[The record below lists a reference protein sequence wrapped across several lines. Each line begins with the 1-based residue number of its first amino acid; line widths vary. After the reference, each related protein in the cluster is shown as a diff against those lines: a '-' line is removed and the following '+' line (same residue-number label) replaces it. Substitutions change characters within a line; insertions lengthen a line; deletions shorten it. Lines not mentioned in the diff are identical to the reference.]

1 VTFAQR
7 HISLTFQIG
16 EGAFGASGAN
26 TVKVQGLRASAKIAK
41 AGGTS
46 NPTLNLRVWGLSLS
60 LMNQLSTLGKPLPDV
75 RKNVVTVEA
84 GDDDTGMAVVFV
96 GIIQQAWASMQGM
109 PDAVFTVQAAV
120 GLFDQMRPLSPTSI
134 NGAADVAMLIS
145 GLATQ
150 MGYAFENSGV
160 SVQLSHPYFSGTGM
174 EQVQRCAEHAGINLL
189 VDNNTIAIWP
199 KDGVR
204 GGTAVLVSKDT
215 GMVGYPDWTAQGV
228 AVTTLFN
235 PNITYG
241 GTILVQSDITPAVGK
256 WSPFKIEHD
265 LESEVFGGHWF
276 TRAEASVFGTVQLAA
291 G

>member
-84 GDDDTGMAVVFV
+84 GSDDTGMAVVFV

-120 GLFDQMRPLSPTSI
+120 GLFDQMRPLAPTSI

-199 KDGVR
+199 KDGAR

-215 GMVGYPDWTAQGV
+215 GMIGYPDWTAQGV

-265 LESEVFGGHWF
+265 LDSEVFGGHWF

>member
-1 VTFAQR
+1 MTFAQR

-84 GDDDTGMAVVFV
+84 GSDDTGMAVVFV

-120 GLFDQMRPLSPTSI
+120 GLFDQMRPLAPTSI

-199 KDGVR
+199 KDGAR

-215 GMVGYPDWTAQGV
+215 GMIGYPDWTAQGV

-265 LESEVFGGHWF
+265 LDSEVFGGHWF